1 MTVPIGFQCKLYR
14 NTGTYA
20 SPTWTEITN
29 VKDLETPYAFSEADV
44 SSRAGGG
51 FREKMAGLLD
61 APINWGMVYDPADTV
76 FVAIQTAAFAR
87 TTVEFAVADGAIA
100 TNGTRY
106 LRARCQI
113 MGFPT
118 NQPLEEGVTVEVSAF
133 PTRNSDGA
141 PAFVTVSA

>member
-29 VKDLETPYAFSEADV
+29 VKDLEVPFAFSEADV
-44 SSRAGGG
+44 STRSGGG
-51 FREKMAGLLD
+51 WREKMAGLLD
-61 APINWGMVYDPADTV
+61 APVTFGMVYDPADTV
-76 FVAIQTAAFAR
+76 YTALRTAAFAR
-87 TTVEFAVADGAIA
+87 TTVEFAIADGAIA
-100 TNGTRY
+100 TVGTHY

-113 MGFPT
+113 LGFT
-118 NQPLEEGVTVEVSAF
+118 FNQPLEEGAMTDVSLF

-141 PAFVTVSA
+141 PAFVTVTE